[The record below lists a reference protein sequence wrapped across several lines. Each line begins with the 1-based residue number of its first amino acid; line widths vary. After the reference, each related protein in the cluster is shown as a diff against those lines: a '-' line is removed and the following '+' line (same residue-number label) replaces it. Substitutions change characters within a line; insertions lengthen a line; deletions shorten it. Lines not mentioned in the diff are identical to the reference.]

1 MKGLPRV
8 RRVKDISGQVFGR
21 LTVIKYSHMTE
32 NRHSAWVLR
41 CECGTEITIPD
52 NNFKSGRTQSC
63 GCLHKEVMTQHGM
76 SERVKGASK
85 GEIGTYKSWKSMI
98 ARCNNIT
105 DKNYHN
111 YGGRGITVDKE
122 WLEFKN
128 FLQAMGVRE
137 INETIERV
145 DVNLGYSA
153 DNCIWLD
160 RNLQAQNRRDTIWI
174 ELEGEKL
181 CLAEA
186 CRKYNKSYGKVMARI
201 RRGETLL
208 DAFNC
213 DLDWRYKLQ

>member
-21 LTVIKYSHMTE
+21 LTVIKFAY
-32 NRHSAWVLR
+32 RHNNGHSVWLLK
-41 CECGTEITIPD
+41 CECGKEIEVLD
-52 NNFKSGRTQSC
+52 NSFKTGRTQSC
-63 GCLHKEVMTQHGM
+63 GCLHKEVITKHGM
-76 SERVKGASK
+76 SEKVKEASK
-85 GEIGTYKSWKSMI
+85 EEIGTYKSWKSMV

-128 FLQAMGVRE
+128 FLQDMGVRGV
-137 INETIERV
+137 NETIERV
-145 DVNLGYSA
+145 DVNLGYNI

-160 RNLQAQNRRDTIWI
+160 KKLQQQNKRDTIWI
-174 ELEGEKL
+174 EVEGEKL

-186 CRKYNKSYGKVMARI
+186 CRRYNKSYGKVMARV
-201 RRGETLL
+201 RRGEKLL